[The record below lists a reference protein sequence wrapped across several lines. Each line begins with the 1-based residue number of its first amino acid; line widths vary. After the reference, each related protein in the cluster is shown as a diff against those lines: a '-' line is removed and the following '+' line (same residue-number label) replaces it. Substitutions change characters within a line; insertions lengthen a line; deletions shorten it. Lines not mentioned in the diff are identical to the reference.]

1 MYKEPSAVR
10 EIHEIHE
17 IREKHYEDTKD
28 LSSEERIKR
37 INESG
42 KEAMKLIEE
51 LRKTEHHKY
60 IWHRS
65 SEPK

>member
-10 EIHEIHE
+10 EIHEI
-17 IREKHYEDTKD
+17 REKHYEETKD
-28 LSSEERIKR
+28 LSSEERIRR

-51 LRKTEHHKY
+51 LRKD
-60 IWHRS
+60 RAS
-65 SEPK
+65 

>member
-10 EIHEIHE
+10 EIHEI
-17 IREKHYEDTKD
+17 RENHYEETKN

-42 KEAMKLIEE
+42 REAMKLIEE
-51 LRKTEHHKY
+51 LRKSKL
-60 IWHRS
+60 S
-65 SEPK
+65 